1 VTVFGKKLRTTNID
15 SHHEASTD
23 YRHLKITLAIVL
35 SVMVAE
41 ILGGIYSGSL
51 ALLGDAGHMLV
62 DALAVGLSMFAM
74 KIAHRPATATKTF
87 GYHRFEILAA
97 LANGTVLVLVSAYI
111 FYEAY
116 QRFLE
121 PSPVKTPLMLAI
133 AAIGLFAN
141 LGGVILLKKAGQ
153 RSLNVKAAFWHI
165 MGDTISSVGVII
177 AGIVILFTGLY
188 VADAIVAVVIGAI
201 ILWGAVRIVGESV
214 DILLEA
220 VPRHIE
226 VAQVINFIRDVP
238 GVNEVHD
245 IHIWTITSDIYAL
258 SAHLVIDDQMVSKSV
273 DIVRRVRQELAQRF
287 NISHTTLQLECES
300 CPAGVVCEIDRH
312 GISTDEKA

>member
-1 VTVFGKKLRTTNID
+1 VTVTEKKHHITSIG
-15 SHHEASTD
+15 SHHEASTS
-23 YRHLKITLAIVL
+23 YRRLKITLAIVL

-41 ILGGIYSGSL
+41 ILGGVYSGSL

-62 DALAVGLSMFAM
+62 DTLAIGLSLFAM
-74 KIAHRPATATKTF
+74 MIARRPATAAKTF

-97 LANGTVLVLVSAYI
+97 LANGTILVLVSVYI

-133 AAIGLFAN
+133 ATIGLFAN
-141 LGGVILLKKAGQ
+141 LGGVILLRKASQ
-153 RSLNVKAAFWHI
+153 RSLNVKATFWHI
-165 MGDTISSVGVII
+165 IGDTISSVGVII
-177 AGIVILFTGLY
+177 AGIVILFTGWY
-188 VADAIVAVVIGAI
+188 VADAIVAVIIGVI
-201 ILWGAVRIVGESV
+201 ILWGAVRIVRESAN
-214 DILLEA
+214 ILLEA
-220 VPRHIE
+220 VPKHIE
-226 VAQVINFIRDVP
+226 TARVIDTIKNVP

-258 SAHLVIDDQMVSKSV
+258 SSHLVIDDQMVSKSV
-273 DIVRRVRQELAQRF
+273 DIVRAVRRELAQRF

-300 CPAGVVCEIDRH
+300 CPAGIVCEIDRRDN
-312 GISTDEKA
+312 SKDEKV